1 MPVYEIEQYE
11 VYSCK
16 YRVSAENK
24 AEAISKLLNGDGD
37 MVDNSVEYIQGHDEM
52 GMSVF
57 QNRELAIELEKIGV
71 PCDGEII
78 PSIREIEEVDA

>member
-24 AEAISKLLNGDGD
+24 AEAISKLLNGDGE
-37 MVDNSVEYIQGHDEM
+37 MVDNSVEYIQVHDEM
-52 GMSVF
+52 GLSVSHYP
-57 QNRELAIELEKIGV
+57 ELVAQLEKIGV